1 VEAAPG
7 RSPRSRRRQDLISAL
22 VGMYGSKEVLVNEY
36 RTMLADRLLAK
47 ADYNT
52 ATDVR
57 TLELLKV
64 GQPREPGAQ
73 LPRCT
78 GALAQSWGA
87 QCSDAT
93 LVQRI
98 GPKATECECALAHKK
113 TLEAH
118 VVPSCFRGLHGLP
131 QNLVARSHRLAVA
144 PACSC
149 GLLTRTWRSA
159 T

>member
-7 RSPRSRRRQDLISAL
+7 RSRRSRRRQDLISAL

-64 GQPREPGAQ
+64 GKPREPPQ
-73 LPRCT
+73 LHQMHRGT
-78 GALAQSWGA
+78 RAELGKHN
-87 QCSDAT
+87 AT
-93 LVQRI
+93 LLQRLCS
-98 GPKATECECALAHKK
+98 KATGCEYALAHKK
-113 TLEAH
+113 ILEAH
-118 VVPSCFRGLHGLP
+118 VVPSCFRGLHCPCL
-131 QNLVARSHRLAVA
+131 QDFVAR
-144 PACSC
+144 
-149 GLLTRTWRSA
+149 
-159 T
+159 